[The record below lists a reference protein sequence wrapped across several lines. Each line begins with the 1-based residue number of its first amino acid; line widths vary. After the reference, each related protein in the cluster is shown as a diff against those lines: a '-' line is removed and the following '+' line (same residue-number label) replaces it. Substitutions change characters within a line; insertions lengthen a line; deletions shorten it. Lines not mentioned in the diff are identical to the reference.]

1 MSTLRYEKTLHDLKG
16 CIFNKTTSSLQIFSK
31 DGDTK
36 VGKISKQW
44 AGVLR
49 EMVTDADVFGIN
61 FPMDLDVKMKAVL
74 LSACFLIVRF
84 LTIFFLYISIKRS

>member
-1 MSTLRYEKTLHDLKG
+1 MHFLLRKV
-16 CIFNKTTSSLQIFSK
+16 FSS
-31 DGDTK
+31 DGEQK

-44 AGVLR
+44 AGMLR

-74 LSACFLIVRF
+74 LSACFLIVSFQLFQLIRMC
-84 LTIFFLYISIKRS
+84 LVN

>member
-1 MSTLRYEKTLHDLKG
+1 M
-16 CIFNKTTSSLQIFSK
+16 
-31 DGDTK
+31 
-36 VGKISKQW
+36 
-44 AGVLR
+44 LR

-84 LTIFFLYISIKRS
+84 QLV